1 MADVVVERFRRLF
14 PDLEQV
20 KEQFA
25 LYDENKD
32 GTISAQELEQ
42 GMTAQRDFTRDQ
54 ARAAFELAD
63 TNGDGEIDISEF
75 IQLMFPSARE
85 LVANIRKIFK
95 NPADIE
101 RKFKSWDADG
111 DGKITIQELRE
122 AVDRDSQKFLTAED
136 VNAIFAIGDL
146 DLDGHIDFSEFS
158 TLMIPSVSDVVA
170 KFRHAHRSVKDV
182 KNAFKTYDRNGDGK
196 IDRAEL
202 AKALTHYRLD
212 FSEEEVEVIFREG
225 DKDNDGEIDYEE
237 FMALMCP
244 DASVIVSKFRD
255 TYKSLGDVKAAFK
268 KFDKNRD
275 GALSRSE
282 IARMMFST
290 GHSYTDIEVDAI
302 MNLGDTDGDG
312 EIDLEEF
319 VNLMSPGA
327 SITLAKIRQSFKS
340 IDDVKELFKA
350 IDVDS
355 DGLLSKEEMM
365 NSPGNRFDE
374 EQVEAIYELGDAN
387 GDNVLDMGEFIAIM
401 YPSAGEVLAK
411 LSQSFPNIDQV
422 KELFHQLDLDGD
434 GSLSKQEFNESSK
447 RFSPQ
452 EVEAIFALGDIN
464 DDGAIDLEEFI
475 GIMYPSAATVVN
487 RLRTKYSNLNDVKK
501 AFAGIDKNGDGMI
514 SKEEMEQCDTFN
526 LQEIQAL
533 FTLGDSNNDG
543 EIDLEEFIGVLYPV
557 VAQALLKFTKDVQN
571 VDDARFLFKQLD
583 KDGDGL
589 LSQEEL
595 RKCETKFSSKE
606 IEALFAVGDINNDG
620 EIDMNE
626 FINVMCPSATT
637 VIARISASFKT
648 MDDIKDCFTEM
659 DANCDGKISTCEMI
673 EYSKLNQQE
682 VSAVFELGDADRDGE
697 IDLNEFIA
705 VMTTSSPVPYSE
717 TGEVLTVGDLEL
729 YKVGEGKKCIIW
741 CHDDSG
747 FAGDDRTRQLVDRLS
762 YLGYLVLLPNWFG
775 NKPAG
780 SINDIDWI
788 KSVTDWSSFRTTW
801 VETLLPWIRDNLD
814 VRSIG
819 VLGTGWGAYLAC
831 KLSSYNEVNCGV
843 LVNPSDSIV
852 IGAVEEDLYELF
864 EEIESPQLFITSRD
878 DCPNEKQDGL
888 ACKIFRSCTFG
899 KKCEFVELSDMR
911 HGYFING
918 DRSVEAIAVQAKHT
932 MNLAV
937 KFFNQHL
944 HYDGEI
950 IPEIESEVQK
960 KKIND
965 FDLSQHSSDCCRVC
979 LEVRHQA
986 NKSATRTL

>member
-1 MADVVVERFRRLF
+1 MY

-20 KEQFA
+20 KSQFCA
-25 LYDENKD
+25 YDENKD
-32 GTISAQELEQ
+32 GAISRQELEQ
-42 GMTAQRDFTRDQ
+42 GMTAQADFTSEQ
-54 ARAAFELAD
+54 ARLAFDMAD
-63 TNGDGEIDISEF
+63 TNGDGEIDVSEF

-95 NPADIE
+95 GPEDIQ

-111 DGKITIQELRE
+111 DGRITIQELRD
-122 AVDRDSQKFLTAED
+122 AIDRDSQKFLSAED
-136 VNAIFAIGDL
+136 INAIFAVGDL

-170 KFRHAHRSVKDV
+170 KFRHSHRSVKDV
-182 KNAFKTYDRNGDGK
+182 KHAFKTYDRNGDGK

-202 AKALTHYRLD
+202 AKALTHYRLN
-212 FSEEEVEVIFREG
+212 FSEEEVQVIFKAG
-225 DKDNDGEIDYEE
+225 DKDGDGEIDYEE

-244 DASVIVSKFRD
+244 DASTIVSKFRD
-255 TYKSLGDVKAAFK
+255 TYKTLGDVKAAFK

-275 GALSRSE
+275 GALSKGE
-282 IARMMFST
+282 ISRMMFST
-290 GHSYTDIEVDAI
+290 GHSFSDVEVDAV

-319 VNLMSPGA
+319 VNLMSPGP

-340 IDDVKELFKA
+340 IDDVKALFKA

-365 NSPGNRFDE
+365 NSPGNRFDK
-374 EQVEAIYELGDAN
+374 EQVDAIYELGDAN
-387 GDNVLDMGEFIAIM
+387 GDDVLDMGEFIAIM
-401 YPSAGEVLAK
+401 YPSAGEVLAR
-411 LSQSFPNIDQV
+411 LSQSFPNIEQV

-434 GSLSKQEFNESSK
+434 GSLSKSEFLESSK

-501 AFAGIDKNGDGMI
+501 AFAIIDKNGDGMI
-514 SKEEMEQCDTFN
+514 SKEEMEEGDTFN

-543 EIDLEEFIGVLYPV
+543 EIDLEEFIGVLYPM

-571 VDDARFLFKQLD
+571 VEDARFLFHQLD

-595 RKCETKFSSKE
+595 RKSGTKFSSKE
-606 IEALFAVGDINNDG
+606 IEALYAVGDINNDG
-620 EIDMNE
+620 EIDINE
-626 FINVMCPSATT
+626 FINVMCPAATT
-637 VIARISASFKT
+637 VIARISSTFKS
-648 MDDIKDCFTEM
+648 MEDIKKCFTEM
-659 DANCDGKISTCEMI
+659 DANSDGKISRCEMI

-682 VSAVFELGDADRDGE
+682 VNAVFELGDADRDGE

-705 VMTTSSPVPYSE
+705 VMTTSSPVPYTE
-717 TGEVLTVGDLEL
+717 AGEVMNVGDMEV

-741 CHDDSG
+741 CHDTQG
-747 FAGDDRTRQLVDRLS
+747 FAGNDRTRQLVDRLAT
-762 YLGYLVLLPNWFG
+762 LGYLVVLPNWFG
-775 NKPAG
+775 SNPKG
-780 SINDIDWI
+780 NIEDFEWI
-788 KSVTDWSSFRTTW
+788 KSVTDWSAFRTSW
-801 VETLLPWIRDNLD
+801 VDSLLPWIRDTLD
-814 VRSIG
+814 VKSIG
-819 VLGTGWGAYLAC
+819 VIGTGWGAYVAC
-831 KLSSYNEVNCGV
+831 KLSSYGEVNAGV

-852 IGAVEEDLYELF
+852 IEAVEEDLYELF

-888 ACKIFRSCTFG
+888 ACKIFRSCVFG

-911 HGYFING
+911 HGYFVSG
-918 DRSVEAIAVQAKHT
+918 DRSIEAIASQAKHT
-932 MNLAV
+932 MNLAW
-937 KFFNQHL
+937 KFFDQHL
-944 HYDGEI
+944 HYHGEVL
-950 IPEIESEVQK
+950 PETEEDAK
-960 KKIND
+960 KRAIAD
-965 FDLSQHSSDCCRVC
+965 FELSSHSSDCCRVC

-986 NKSATRTL
+986 NKSAIRTL